1 MSKVKIIIFLIFT
14 LTFVQFSY
22 GASIE
27 IKVKINDEIIT
38 NLDIENEKKYLLYLN
53 PKLIELEKSKIEDLA
68 RNSLIAE
75 IIKKIELEKFFDF
88 TNNNQLVNKIE
99 KQLIKKRNIS
109 SLEDFKKILKDKDL
123 NYFIVKEKLLI
134 ETLWNKL
141 IYDKYKD
148 NVVINKEE
156 LRENIIIKF
165 NNNKKK
171 FSYNLSEIVLSKDV
185 SVSLDKKLLEIN
197 KSIEKVGFENT
208 ATIYSISSSSKNGG
222 LIGWINEIQISKK
235 INEKIRKLE
244 INQITEPIE
253 IQNGYILIKVNK
265 KKQIQQN
272 ININNELDKLMNK
285 EMNSQLNIF
294 STIFYKKLK
303 KNIEIN
309 EY

>member
-1 MSKVKIIIFLIFT
+1 MSKIKLIFFLIFT

-22 GASIE
+22 GDSIE

-75 IIKKIELEKFFDF
+75 IIKKIELKKFFDF
-88 TNNNQLVNKIE
+88 TNNNQLVDKIE
-99 KQLIKKRNIS
+99 KQLINKRNIS
-109 SLEDFKKILKDKDL
+109 SVEDFKKILKDKDL
-123 NYFIVKEKLLI
+123 NYFTVKEKLLI

-148 NVVINKEE
+148 NVVINKEK

-171 FSYNLSEIVLSKDV
+171 FSYNLSEIVLSKNVGV
-185 SVSLDKKLLEIN
+185 SFEKKLVEIN

-235 INEKIRKLE
+235 INEKIRNLE
-244 INQITEPIE
+244 VNQITEPIE

-272 ININNELDKLMNK
+272 INIDNELDKLMNK
-285 EMNSQLNIF
+285 EMNSQLSIF
-294 STIFYKKLK
+294 STILYKKLK

>member
-1 MSKVKIIIFLIFT
+1 
-14 LTFVQFSY
+14 
-22 GASIE
+22 
-27 IKVKINDEIIT
+27 
-38 NLDIENEKKYLLYLN
+38 
-53 PKLIELEKSKIEDLA
+53 LIELERSKVEDLA
-68 RNSLIAE
+68 RNSLITE
-75 IIKKIELEKFFDF
+75 IIKKIELEKFFNF
-88 TNNNQLVNKIE
+88 TKNDQLVNKIE

-109 SLEDFKKILKDKDL
+109 SVEDFKKILKEKDL

-148 NVVINKEE
+148 NVVINKKE
-156 LRENIIIKF
+156 LRENIIIEF
-165 NNNKKK
+165 NNKKKK
-171 FSYNLSEIVLSKDV
+171 FSYNLSEIVISKDI
-185 SVSLDKKLLEIN
+185 SVSFNKKLLEIN

-235 INEKIRKLE
+235 INEKIRQLE
-244 INQITEPIE
+244 VNQITEPIE
-253 IQNGYILIKVNK
+253 IQNGYILIKVNN

-272 ININNELDKLMNK
+272 INIDNELDKLINK
-285 EMNSQLNIF
+285 EMNSQLSNF

>member
-1 MSKVKIIIFLIFT
+1 MSKIKIIIFLIFT

-22 GASIE
+22 GDSIE

-88 TNNNQLVNKIE
+88 TNNNQLLNKIE
-99 KQLIKKRNIS
+99 KQLIKRRNIS
-109 SLEDFKKILKDKDL
+109 SVDDFKKILKDKDL

-148 NVVINKEE
+148 NVVINKEK

-185 SVSLDKKLLEIN
+185 SVSFDKKLLEIN

-208 ATIYSISSSSKNGG
+208 ASIYSISSSSKNGG

-244 INQITEPIE
+244 VNQITEPIE
-253 IQNGYILIKVNK
+253 IQNGYILIKVNN
-265 KKQIQQN
+265 KKQIKQN
-272 ININNELDKLMNK
+272 INIDKELDKLINK
-285 EMNSQLNIF
+285 EMNSQLSIF
-294 STIFYKKLK
+294 STILYKKLK